1 MCCISRTDTHLW
13 SWTSAETSIM
23 SSYDSLPNKMS
34 HTHVVYIIVGTV
46 GIFLSTLAVI
56 LRFTSRL
63 LTLSIRWDDW
73 ACLGALIFAYA
84 CIITVILDATI
95 GHSGYDTRLY
105 SMSMLEMLIKVREP
119 QPWKSRGLVLL
130 QWPYEHL
137 NTLSSQKTS
146 SLQFYYIPQ
155 WMLNVVNINTL

>member
-1 MCCISRTDTHLW
+1 
-13 SWTSAETSIM
+13 
-23 SSYDSLPNKMS
+23 MS

-84 CIITVILDATI
+84 CLITVILDATI
-95 GHSGYDTRLY
+95 SHGGYDTRLY

-130 QWPYEHL
+130 Q
-137 NTLSSQKTS
+137 
-146 SLQFYYIPQ
+146 
-155 WMLNVVNINTL
+155 